1 MIGAAKIRLFFIS
14 AKSFFHTSII
24 WLPFFALI
32 LVDSIFV
39 SIEISLSTLFNV
51 SSTNIL

>member
-14 AKSFFHTSII
+14 AKSFFLTSII